1 METNLSNTYTH
12 TSKNVIP
19 TNYELMLKPDLNTFT
34 FQGEVNITVDISKPV
49 DSITLNSAELDIKDV
64 AIKSGDANI
73 IPSSITSHEDNETIT
88 LGLDDKITNHAA
100 IITIK
105 FAGVLNDRLLGF
117 YRSKYLDVQGEERY
131 LAATQFESTDARRAF
146 PCWDE
151 PERKATFDVT
161 LVIPQDLVALSN
173 MPINSENILTDGFRK
188 VRFDRSP
195 IMSTYL
201 LAFIVGDMACIQKEN
216 AFLGHFG

>member
-1 METNLSNTYTH
+1 MLSQKKESLIGLDHKHNMETNLSNTYTH

-49 DSITLNSAELDIKDV
+49 DSITLNSAELDIKEV
-64 AIKSGDANI
+64 SIKYGDANI
-73 IPSSITSHEDNETIT
+73 IPSSINSHEDNETIT

-146 PCWDE
+146 PCW
-151 PERKATFDVT
+151 
-161 LVIPQDLVALSN
+161 
-173 MPINSENILTDGFRK
+173 
-188 VRFDRSP
+188 
-195 IMSTYL
+195 
-201 LAFIVGDMACIQKEN
+201 
-216 AFLGHFG
+216 